1 MELQDLITTDP
12 QTCNPNAS
20 LQEVA
25 GMMRDNDCGMIPI
38 LAEDGSNEAIGTI
51 TDRDIII
58 RCIADGHNPLE
69 KTAGEAMTENPVSIH
84 FDSDFQEAMELM
96 EEHQIRR
103 LLVVDDNNH
112 CYGVLSQADLARG
125 ASGEQIGEV
134 VQHVSEPG
142 EGPSARR

>member
-1 MELQDLITTDP
+1 MELQDLITKNP
-12 QTCNPNAS
+12 QTCNSNAS

-38 LAEDGSNEAIGTI
+38 LAEDGSNEPIGTI
-51 TDRDIII
+51 TDRDIVV

-69 KTAGEAMTENPVSIH
+69 KTAGDVMTENPVTIH

-96 EEHQIRR
+96 EENQIRR
-103 LLVVDDNNH
+103 LLVIDDNNE

-134 VQHVSEPG
+134 VQHVSEPD